1 MEVKNFSLTLMNY
14 LKEQIKNHGFIE
26 NSELQFCISELAK
39 EGFKKTVP
47 SKEEVEK
54 IMNSRDIN
62 KDGKLSKDE
71 FKPLVK
77 DICLQLFDKGS
88 FN

>member
-1 MEVKNFSLTLMNY
+1 MKIDEKNRITEFRE
-14 LKEQIKNHGFIE
+14 KPGPVAD
-26 NSELQFCISELAK
+26 ISDWKMPANVQA
-39 EGFKKTVP
+39 TVP
-47 SKEEVEK
+47 SKEKVEK

-71 FKPLVK
+71 FKHLVK